1 MIDKAA
7 PEFLW
12 TLFTQLRRRHFP
24 LSPDDYEALR
34 QALRAGF
41 GWSSR
46 DALRD
51 LCCTLWAKSK
61 EEQETVEAL
70 FDQFRITSW
79 ELPEI
84 ESSAL
89 SSSQIQPDKQ
99 GQQGR
104 PAEETHEPI
113 LTTEAKGGLP
123 PIFIDRD
130 ELPESHFV
138 LVPQFPLTYRE
149 VAQAWRRMRQPV
161 RQGPSVELDIE
172 STIHRRC
179 RQGVV
184 SEVALIPRRTNTARL
199 LLLID
204 CQGSM
209 TPFFHFVK
217 EVIAAIKQSGK
228 LERAESYYFHDVPVE
243 GTNKTVLVPLSDQL
257 YPALDEVLH
266 DIEPS
271 TEGFLF
277 DNPDLLS
284 PQALSEV
291 LKVYAD
297 GAAVVLISDAGAA
310 KGQYDIYRL
319 LDTVA
324 FMKAL
329 KKHTTKYVW
338 LNPLPR
344 KYWNN
349 STAAQIAR
357 HAPMFPL
364 DRPGMYQ
371 AVDVLRGQPHMIEK
385 PI

>member
-1 MIDKAA
+1 MIDKPA

-12 TLFTQLRRRHFP
+12 TLFTQLRRRHFS
-24 LSPDDYEALR
+24 LSPDDYETMR

-46 DALRD
+46 DALRG
-51 LCCTLWAKSK
+51 LCCVLWAKSK
-61 EEQETVEAL
+61 DEKEIVETL
-70 FDQFRITSW
+70 FDQFRLDSW
-79 ELPEI
+79 ELPAL
-84 ESSAL
+84 ESSFG
-89 SSSQIQPDKQ
+89 SSQHIRSEKQ
-99 GQQGR
+99 GPPPR
-104 PAEETHEPI
+104 PSESHEPI
-113 LTTEAKGGLP
+113 VTTEAKGELL
-123 PIFIDRD
+123 PIFLDKE

-161 RQGPSVELDIE
+161 RQGPKEELDIE
-172 STIHRRC
+172 GTIARRC
-179 RQGVV
+179 HQGVV
-184 SEVALIPRRTNTARL
+184 SEMVLVPRRRNTARL
-199 LLLID
+199 LLLVD

-209 TPFFHFVK
+209 TPFYHFVA
-217 EVIAAIKQSGK
+217 EVVAAIQQSGK
-228 LERAESYYFHDVPVE
+228 LERAVSYYFHDVPVE
-243 GTNKTVLVPLSDQL
+243 GTNKAVLAPLSDQL

-277 DNPDLLS
+277 DNPALLS
-284 PQALSEV
+284 PQALNEV
-291 LKVYAD
+291 LEAHAD
-297 GAAVVLISDAGAA
+297 GAAVVLLGDAGAA

-319 LDTVA
+319 LDTLA
-324 FMKAL
+324 FTKAL
-329 KKHTTKYVW
+329 KKYTTQYVW

-349 STAAQIAR
+349 STAAQIVR
-357 HAPMFPL
+357 HVPMFAL

-371 AVDVLRGQPHMIEK
+371 AVNLLRGQPYMIEK